1 MATNSTKMEKINIEG
16 KEIFVQ
22 REKPGFTQEDI
33 GMQLGMLI
41 AGPDTPKDL
50 KLMVVAQD
58 APPAFE
64 LNEAANMDLIIQTFL
79 EHFNTFKQAF
89 VVTSPKNT
97 AFTMAYKNKVKDP
110 RFEVEVFYTE
120 KAALD
125 WLSK

>member
-1 MATNSTKMEKINIEG
+1 MAKNSTKMEKINIDG
-16 KEIFVQ
+16 KEVFVL

-58 APPAFE
+58 VPPGFE
-64 LNEAANMDLIIQTFL
+64 LNEAANMDLVIQTVL
-79 EHFNTFKQAF
+79 EYFNTFKQAF

-97 AFTMAYKNKVKDP
+97 AFTMAYKNKIKNP
-110 RFEVEVFYTE
+110 SFEVEVFYTE

-125 WLSK
+125 WLAK